1 MSGTPPAPS
10 PPEMS
15 LAHKAARGALWTVIS
30 SMGGRAVGV
39 LGTLVITRFL
49 TPDVIGEVS
58 DAAIL
63 CMTANWITI
72 WGFGQYTVVKGRG
85 ADARE
90 VTWHATFMYITL
102 GILSIGL
109 VALFGGRLTALMN
122 APMAAAFV
130 PGMALSVFIR
140 RLGAMP
146 ERMLTQQMNF
156 RPSGLALAL
165 GEMSFTATALPLAWA
180 GWGGWSMVV
189 ANNVKAVV
197 AVVILIKA
205 AGIASWATPTKLRWG
220 RIKDMLQ
227 FGVPLGI
234 QGVAHMASRYWDNLA
249 ISYYFG
255 TGSLGAYNMAYN
267 LADIPAV
274 QVGEQIALVLLPS
287 MAGLPP
293 ERRAAALERS
303 TALLSIVIFPLA
315 IGLGLVAYP
324 LIALIL
330 PANDWQEVAPL
341 LTVLACLSVFRPI
354 TWVLSAYM
362 EAESKTGRLMFLE
375 LAKVGLL
382 LAGIAMLAPY
392 GLRVAAGA
400 VGVAF
405 GLSALAGVAM
415 VVRQGPSPTR
425 LAGAFLRPLAACAVM
440 ASAVWLVQRGL
451 QGAGVEHPA
460 IYVVVEI
467 TVGAIAYVGAALVIC
482 RDTSRDL
489 LGLLKKAL
497 KR

>member
-1 MSGTPPAPS
+1 
-10 PPEMS
+10 MS

-39 LGTLVITRFL
+39 IGTLVITRFL
-49 TPDVIGEVS
+49 APDVIGEVS

-72 WGFGQYTVVKGRG
+72 WGFGQYTVVKARG
-85 ADARE
+85 ENARE
-90 VTWHATFMYITL
+90 VTWHATLFYFVL
-102 GILSIGL
+102 GVISIGL
-109 VALFGGRLTALMN
+109 VALLGGRLTPLLD
-122 APMAAAFV
+122 APKAAEFV
-130 PGMALSVFIR
+130 PGMALAIFIR

-156 RPSGLALAL
+156 RPSGMALAL
-165 GEMSFTATALPLAWA
+165 GEAAFTATALPLAWL
-180 GWGGWSMVV
+180 GWGGHSMVM
-189 ANNVKAVV
+189 ANIVKSIV
-197 AVVILIKA
+197 AVVILISA
-205 AGIASWATPTKLRWG
+205 AGVRSWATPTKLSLARM
-220 RIKDMLQ
+220 KDMLK

-234 QGVAHMASRYWDNLA
+234 QGIAHMASRYWDNLA

-255 TGSLGAYNMAYN
+255 PGPLGAYNMAYN

-287 MAGLPP
+287 MAQLPP
-293 ERRAAALERS
+293 ERRPRALERS
-303 TALLSIVIFPLA
+303 TALLSLVIFPLA

-324 LIALIL
+324 LIAWIL
-330 PANDWQEVAPL
+330 PANEWQEVAPL

-375 LAKVGLL
+375 LAKVGMLL
-382 LAGIAMLAPY
+382 LGIGLLAPY

-400 VGVAF
+400 VGLAF
-405 GLSALAGVAM
+405 GLTALAGVAM
-415 VVRQGPSPTR
+415 VVRHGPSPLR
-425 LAGAFLRPLAACAVM
+425 LAAAFLQPFAACAVM
-440 ASAVWLVQRGL
+440 ASAVWLVHRGL
-451 QGAGVEHPA
+451 VSAGVEHPA
-460 IYVVVEI
+460 IYVAIEI
-467 TVGAIAYVGAALVIC
+467 SIGALAYIGAALVIC
-482 RDTSRDL
+482 RDTARDL
-489 LGLLKKAL
+489 IDLLKKAL